1 MSVRARIQKKEWRRF
16 RRVYGAGEIQ
26 SGRLR
31 IESVHQIPD
40 QIETGDEFDFWIH
53 NGTDLLLITLESQP
67 EARIHYLRSQWR
79 DHLYIRV
86 QFDFHCLS
94 EPELIKIVQWI
105 IDLGIPDRGRIRKS
119 RSITVPFG
127 SGV

>member
-1 MSVRARIQKKEWRRF
+1 MSVRARIRKKEWRRF

-119 RSITVPFG
+119 RSITVPPV

>member
-1 MSVRARIQKKEWRRF
+1 MSVRARIRKKEWRRF

>member
-16 RRVYGAGEIQ
+16 RRAYGAGEIQ

-31 IESVHQIPD
+31 TESVHQIPD